1 MRPNQILERWRAGKA
16 ATNCWLTLGNALAT
30 EMLAHQGWDSLTVDM
45 QHGATSFDSM
55 CAMLTA
61 ISTTNVAPLVRV
73 PWNNPGDVMRALDA
87 GAYGIICPQVD
98 TPADCERF
106 VSACRYPPAGNR
118 SFGPRRAVLYAGPDY
133 LAHANTTVLAM
144 AQIESRDALQ
154 NVAAIAAVPHLDV
167 LYVGPADLGFS
178 LGREP
183 RADTT
188 DPVVVEAIDAIL
200 AAAKKAKR
208 RTAIYCRSTDYARAM
223 IAKGFDLVTVTS
235 DEALL
240 ATGAGMVKRLAE

>member
-1 MRPNQILERWRAGKA
+1 MRPNQILERWRAGKP

-61 ISTTNVAPLVRV
+61 ISTTNAAPLVRV
-73 PWNNPGDVMRALDA
+73 PWNNPGDIMRALDA

-106 VSACRYPPAGNR
+106 LSACRYPPAGNR
-118 SFGPRRAVLYAGPDY
+118 SFGPRRAVLYAGSDY
-133 LAHANTTVLAM
+133 LANANTTVLAM
-144 AQIESRDALQ
+144 AQIESKSALE
-154 NVAAIAAVPHLDV
+154 NVAAIAAMPHLDV

-188 DPVVVEAIDAIL
+188 DSVVVEAIDAIL
-200 AAAKKAKR
+200 AAAKKARR

-240 ATGAGMVKRLAE
+240 ATGAAMVKRVAE